1 MPEVCEAVEHV
12 ANHSDSKN
20 AAGNRSRSRRWFL
33 IGGLAVIGA
42 AIGVWHSGV
51 KYRFIAKRF
60 AVVEPGRIYRSGQI
74 SRWVI
79 GDVLDE
85 HRIGLII
92 DLNGKDP
99 NDEHQAAELQAA
111 KSRGIEVKRY
121 PLRGNGTGDI
131 HRYAEALTELHR
143 AVQQGKPV
151 LIHCHAGASRTGA
164 AVAFYRLLVQHRD
177 PADVLEEMSEF
188 KSDLSATQVLIVYM
202 NTHMRTLAELLVQSG
217 VLPRMPSRIPQL
229 CQ

>member
-1 MPEVCEAVEHV
+1 MPEICESPEQIASSTTS
-12 ANHSDSKN
+12 ASADS
-20 AAGNRSRSRRWFL
+20 GWSRNRRWFL

-42 AIGVWHSGV
+42 AIGVWHAGV

-85 HRIGLII
+85 HQIGLII

-99 NDEHQAAELQAA
+99 NDEHQAAELKAA
-111 KSRGIEVKRY
+111 KGRGIEIKRF

-131 HRYAEALTELHR
+131 HHYAEALTELHH
-143 AVQQGKPV
+143 AVQNGQRV

-177 PADVLEEMSEF
+177 PADVLAEMSEF
-188 KSDLSATQVLIVYM
+188 KADLSGTHELIIYM
-202 NTHMRTLAELLVQSG
+202 NAHMRTLAELLVESG
-217 VLPRMPSRIPQL
+217 VIPRMPSRIPQL
-229 CQ
+229 CK